1 MMRFDAASI
10 EELGSSRTKTV
21 GLPAYLAQ
29 QIIAEKSKISLTDEC
44 NCESKLAFVAAGEL

>member
-21 GLPAYLAQ
+21 GLPAYLAL
-29 QIIAEKSKISLTDEC
+29 QIIA
-44 NCESKLAFVAAGEL
+44 